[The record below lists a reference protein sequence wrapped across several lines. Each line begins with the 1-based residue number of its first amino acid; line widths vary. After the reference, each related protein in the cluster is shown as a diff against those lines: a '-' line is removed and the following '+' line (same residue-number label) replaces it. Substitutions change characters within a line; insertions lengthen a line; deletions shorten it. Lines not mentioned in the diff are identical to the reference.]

1 MGHDEVRPTYGVTL
15 SGRGWISGGRWT
27 CVRGYVMMQ
36 DDMGLLTGAGTR
48 RPGDL
53 MSGTLAAG
61 AYCD

>member
-1 MGHDEVRPTYGVTL
+1 M
-15 SGRGWISGGRWT
+15 SGGRWT
-27 CVRGYVMMQ
+27 CVRGHVMMQ

-53 MSGTLAAG
+53 ISGTLAAG